1 MPAADQGVKKSKN
14 RYSLIPRTLNFI
26 THGDDILMIKGAPN
40 KKLWANKYNGVGGH
54 VEAREDIAS
63 SAKREIL
70 EETGLT
76 VTNPEL
82 CGVVNISTGEQQGIV
97 MFVFRAAA
105 ATREVIASDEGGLE
119 WIPIADIASYPLV
132 EDLQTIVPKALEADR
147 PTRPFSALYTYNDA
161 DELVI
166 TFGVE

>member
-26 THGDDILMIKGAPN
+26 TYGDDILLIKGAPT

-63 SAKREIL
+63 SAKREIR
-70 EETGLT
+70 EETGLHVET
-76 VTNPEL
+76 PQL
-82 CGVVNISTGEQQGIV
+82 CGIVNISTGEQQGIV
-97 MFVFRAAA
+97 MFVFRAEAES
-105 ATREVIASDEGGLE
+105 REVIASEEGGLE
-119 WIPIADIASYPLV
+119 WIPISDIAKYPLV
-132 EDLQTIVPKALEADR
+132 EDLQVIVPKALEADR
-147 PTRPFSALYTYNDA
+147 PSRPFSALYTYNAA

-166 TFGVE
+166 TFGAE